1 MRKKLLYFL
10 LTLLTISEIN
20 AQIVEENFDSESTVF
35 TLNDNWIIDS
45 EIFKNGTQAI
55 KNPYETG
62 NTTHIL
68 ELTNSI
74 DISAVESPVLSF
86 WQIAKTEGGYD
97 KCYVEVSTDGGENY
111 QTLTST
117 EYLGGNQNFI
127 DNGYFHEDSYV
138 EWGTNDESVDNTM
151 WKKEYFSLENYK
163 GADVKIRF
171 KSTTDFSGSR
181 EGWYID
187 AINIENKTC
196 FFPTTIEASE
206 ITGNSIKINWNDSE
220 ASSYIVEYGLAGF
233 TLGEGMQ
240 EITSDL
246 FFTAPN
252 LEGSTDYDF
261 YVKSVCSDSE
271 ESDFS
276 NKILVRTACSTVT
289 YLDLPYSN
297 SFEDLPSL
305 GSDKVGE
312 CLESTGDWVSSNQES
327 FYNRQPRTGENYIYT
342 DYTADDWIVTPYL
355 NFEEN
360 KTYRFSFWY
369 ISDGSG
375 AWTVS
380 IKKGEATDYTTWT
393 EVISTNEVNAE
404 EYTKIEGEFTIT
416 NDTDFRLGI
425 HVEADNSP
433 WYISIDDLLIEEV
446 NTSTPCA
453 LPTTVSVSEI
463 TETTAKIS
471 WENTTNVEILYGVS
485 GFDHTTSG
493 TTVTATSS
501 DKVLENL
508 VSNTSYDVYVRN
520 VCGADD
526 KSDWTAIST
535 FTTLAETIP
544 CELPTAVAVSEITE
558 TTAKISWENTTNV
571 EILYGVS
578 GFDHTTSG
586 TTVTA
591 TSSDKVLENLVSNT
605 SYDVYVR
612 NVCGAD
618 DKSDWTAVSTFTTL
632 EETILCEIPTEVEV
646 EDVESTSV
654 KVKWESDLENFEI
667 LYGVSGFDILSE
679 GTTISV
685 EEEDDYELENLSGNT
700 AYDVY
705 VRSVCSDENKSEW
718 TTKVSFTTEEN
729 LSVNTLNKDE
739 ISVYPNPVNDFFFIK
754 SNAKVE
760 KMELV
765 NSLGKVVLVEKN
777 QTPKVE
783 MKNIEKGIYFINIYT
798 ISGKKTIKILKK

>member
-35 TLNDNWIIDS
+35 TLNDNWIFDS

-97 KCYVEVSTDGGENY
+97 KCYVEISTDGGENY
-111 QTLTST
+111 QTLAST

-127 DNGYFHEDSYV
+127 DNGYFHEDTYV
-138 EWGTNDESVDNTM
+138 EWGTNDELVDNTM

-163 GADVKIRF
+163 ETDVKIRF

-233 TLGEGMQ
+233 TLGEGTQ
-240 EITSDL
+240 EVTSDL
-246 FFTAPN
+246 FFIASS

-276 NKILVRTACSTVT
+276 NKTLVRTACSTVT
-289 YLDLPYSN
+289 SLDLPYSN

-312 CLESTGDWVSSNQES
+312 CLESTGDWVSSNQEI
-327 FYNRQPRTGENYIYT
+327 FYNRQPRTGENYVYT
-342 DYTADDWIVTPYL
+342 NYTADDWIVTPFL

-375 AWTVS
+375 TWDVS

-393 EVISTNEVNAE
+393 EIITTIQGNSEV
-404 EYTKIEGEFTIT
+404 YTKVEGEFTIT
-416 NDTDFRLGI
+416 NDVDFRLGI
-425 HVEADNSP
+425 HVETDNSP
-433 WYISIDDLLIEEV
+433 WYLSIDDLLIEEV
-446 NTSTPCA
+446 ETTIICE
-453 LPTTVSVSEI
+453 LPTEVSSTEI

-471 WENTTNVEILYGVS
+471 WQNTENVELIYGVS
-485 GFDHTTSG
+485 GFDNTLEGTLVSTSEQN
-493 TTVTATSS
+493 
-501 DKVLENL
+501 KVLENL
-508 VSNTSYDVYVRN
+508 SSNTNYDFYVRN
-520 VCGADD
+520 VCENDV
-526 KSDWTAIST
+526 KSEWTSVSS
-535 FTTLAETIP
+535 FTTLEETIII
-544 CELPTAVAVSEITE
+544 CELPTEVSSTEITE
-558 TTAKISWENTTNV
+558 TTAKISWQNTENS
-571 EILYGVS
+571 ELIYGVS
-578 GFDHTTSG
+578 GFDNALEGTLVSTSEQN
-586 TTVTA
+586 
-591 TSSDKVLENLVSNT
+591 KVLENLS
-605 SYDVYVR
+605 S
-612 NVCGAD
+612 
-618 DKSDWTAVSTFTTL
+618 K
-632 EETILCEIPTEVEV
+632 
-646 EDVESTSV
+646 
-654 KVKWESDLENFEI
+654 
-667 LYGVSGFDILSE
+667 
-679 GTTISV
+679 
-685 EEEDDYELENLSGNT
+685 YEL
-700 AYDVY
+700 
-705 VRSVCSDENKSEW
+705 
-718 TTKVSFTTEEN
+718 
-729 LSVNTLNKDE
+729 
-739 ISVYPNPVNDFFFIK
+739 
-754 SNAKVE
+754 
-760 KMELV
+760 
-765 NSLGKVVLVEKN
+765 
-777 QTPKVE
+777 
-783 MKNIEKGIYFINIYT
+783 
-798 ISGKKTIKILKK
+798 